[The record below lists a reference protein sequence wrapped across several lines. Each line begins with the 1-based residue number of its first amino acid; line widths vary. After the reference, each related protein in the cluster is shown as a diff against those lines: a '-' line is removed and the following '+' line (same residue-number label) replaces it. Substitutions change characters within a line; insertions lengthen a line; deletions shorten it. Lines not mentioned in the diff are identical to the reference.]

1 MESTIA
7 ENLKRLGSTALRLP
21 INKFAHKAA
30 VVGDA
35 AVAAALA
42 ALDVAA
48 QGGGAAG
55 LDGRHDLEL
64 GEADVIGMGRPPGG
78 SVTAEDVG
86 DLESGSHGGQPPGLG
101 PSSVCAPVLGGV
113 CVPIW
118 PMILSNGLVTV
129 RTTRVAT
136 RV

>member
-1 MESTIA
+1 MPLETDGI
-7 ENLKRLGSTALRLP
+7 LREAAHQLP
-21 INKFAHKAA
+21 ITEFAHKAA

-35 AVAAALA
+35 AVAAVLA

-64 GEADVIGMGRPPGG
+64 GEADVTGMGRPPGG

-86 DLESGSHGGQPPGLG
+86 DLESGAHGGQPPGPA
-101 PSSVCAPVLGGV
+101 PS
-113 CVPIW
+113 PIW
-118 PMILSNGLVTV
+118 PMILSSGLVTV